1 MSQRFSV
8 PLTKRYVYPSTGYEV
23 TLPVE
28 DQFDRITDERN
39 RVRRVKPKGWLDPT
53 AYHRTTEWFPE
64 SVEVNGYARRQNP
77 YIAET
82 YMVGR
87 STLQGSLYSRVP
99 PAPDIL
105 EQRLLTKARLDLKG
119 QNVNFSQAMAE
130 RKLTAGLVVDSL
142 GRLTRGA
149 RAIRHGNLRKA
160 AEEFGV
166 PYASK
171 KHPSKRRKPSG
182 SEFFDNFLELQYGWK
197 PLYQDIH
204 GAVTQLS
211 EAEQKRNGEVRAH
224 VKVGGREFNRDK
236 RELAETADG
245 GYWWFNVFSEVEHR
259 AQIRLDFAHTSPSLS
274 TAQQLGLT
282 NPAQLAW
289 ELVPFSFVVDWFI
302 PVGDFFA
309 QLDATLG
316 WSYRGGTYSEKSV
329 RTQSVE
335 FSRMEGYNP
344 GFKGYCTTSGVK
356 SRQMSFARTVYG
368 TEPMAV
374 IPAPKR
380 WDQAFSAVHIAN
392 AIALFGSIVLGG
404 GKVR

>member
-1 MSQRFSV
+1 M
-8 PLTKRYVYPSTGYEV
+8 
-23 TLPVE
+23 
-28 DQFDRITDERN
+28 
-39 RVRRVKPKGWLDPT
+39 
-53 AYHRTTEWFPE
+53 
-64 SVEVNGYARRQNP
+64 
-77 YIAET
+77 
-82 YMVGR
+82 
-87 STLQGSLYSRVP
+87 
-99 PAPDIL
+99 
-105 EQRLLTKARLDLKG
+105 
-119 QNVNFSQAMAE
+119 
-130 RKLTAGLVVDSL
+130 
-142 GRLTRGA
+142 
-149 RAIRHGNLRKA
+149 
-160 AEEFGV
+160 
-166 PYASK
+166 
-171 KHPSKRRKPSG
+171 
-182 SEFFDNFLELQYGWK
+182 
-197 PLYQDIH
+197 
-204 GAVTQLS
+204 
-211 EAEQKRNGEVRAH
+211 
-224 VKVGGREFNRDK
+224 
-236 RELAETADG
+236 
-245 GYWWFNVFSEVEHR
+245 FSEVEHR

-344 GFKGYCTTSGVK
+344 GFKGYCTTSGK

-380 WDQAFSAVHIAN
+380 WDQAFSAVHVAN